1 MNYVALKMLFGDR
14 AKYLMLLCGLTFA
27 VMLIVQQG
35 SIFWGLMI
43 WSQSSVSNLNVPI
56 WVTDP
61 GIAQVDEVKPI
72 ADTAVDRVRS
82 VPGVEWAVPLY
93 KGLLRARLSNGD
105 YHQITL
111 TGLESSTLI
120 GRPAEV
126 LEGRFEDV
134 LQPDAVV
141 LDQWA
146 VERMGGPDVIKIGT
160 VFELNDKLARVVAIA
175 KTQKSFTN
183 IPVVYTTYERAIR
196 YVPRERRTLSYVLA
210 KAKDGVPV
218 AEVTK
223 RIHEQT
229 GLGAFTAEDF
239 GWKTIGWVLKNTGI
253 GINFGTTIL
262 LGFIVGMA
270 IAGQTFY
277 LFTVENLRQ
286 FGALKAMGASTFT
299 LARMILLQAFTVG
312 LTGYGVGIG
321 LATVF
326 GFFTARSGGLPFIET
341 WRLLLLVLG
350 ALLVLS
356 TYAGRGP
363 TAAADV
369 ERCVRGAD
377 AVIHC
382 LGIGGTGD
390 GSPTTLVSD
399 SVKVVLAAMK
409 SHGVPRIV
417 CMSNIGVGG
426 SGP

>member
-146 VERMGGPDVIKIGT
+146 VERMGGPNVIKIGT

-210 KAKDGVPV
+210 KAKDGISP
-218 AEVTK
+218 AEVTA

-341 WRLLLLVLG
+341 WQLLLLVLV
-350 ALLVLS
+350 ALLAICTFSALIS
-356 TYAGRGP
+356 
-363 TAAADV
+363 
-369 ERCVRGAD
+369 
-377 AVIHC
+377 I
-382 LGIGGTGD
+382 
-390 GSPTTLVSD
+390 
-399 SVKVVLAAMK
+399 VKLARLEPA
-409 SHGVPRIV
+409 IV
-417 CMSNIGVGG
+417 FR
-426 SGP
+426 

>member
-1 MNYVALKMLFGDR
+1 MNSVALKMLFGDR

-223 RIHEQT
+223 RIHDQT

-286 FGALKAMGASTFT
+286 FGALKAMGASTWT

-341 WRLLLLVLG
+341 WQLLLLVLV
-350 ALLVLS
+350 ALLAICTFSALIS
-356 TYAGRGP
+356 
-363 TAAADV
+363 
-369 ERCVRGAD
+369 
-377 AVIHC
+377 I
-382 LGIGGTGD
+382 I
-390 GSPTTLVSD
+390 
-399 SVKVVLAAMK
+399 KLARLEPA
-409 SHGVPRIV
+409 IV
-417 CMSNIGVGG
+417 FR
-426 SGP
+426 

>member
-14 AKYLMLLCGLTFA
+14 AKYLMLLCGLSFA

-35 SIFWGLMI
+35 SIFWGLMM
-43 WSQSSVSNLNVPI
+43 WSQASITNVNVPI

-82 VPGVEWAVPLY
+82 IDGIEWAVPLY
-93 KGLLRARLSNGD
+93 KGLLRARLANGE
-105 YHQITL
+105 YHQVTL
-111 TGLESSTLI
+111 TGLESATLI

-126 LEGRFEDV
+126 LEGRFEDI

-146 VERMGGPDVIKIGT
+146 VERMGGPTVVTVGT
-160 VFELNDKLARVVAIA
+160 VFELNDKLARIVAIA

-183 IPVVYTTYERAIR
+183 IPVVYTTYERAIH

-210 KAKDGVPV
+210 KAKDEIPV
-218 AEVTK
+218 GEVIQ
-223 RIHEQT
+223 RIERQT

-239 GWKTIGWVLKNTGI
+239 GMKTIVWVLKNTGI

-286 FGALKAMGASTFT
+286 FGALKAMGTSTFT
-299 LARMILLQAFTVG
+299 LARMIILQAFTVG
-312 LTGYGVGIG
+312 LTGYGVGVG
-321 LATVF
+321 LATLF
-326 GFFTARSGGLPFIET
+326 GFLAAQGGNLPFAET
-341 WRLLLLVLG
+341 WQLLLLVLV
-350 ALLVLS
+350 ALLVICIVSASVSIIKLI
-356 TYAGRGP
+356 RLEP
-363 TAAADV
+363 
-369 ERCVRGAD
+369 
-377 AVIHC
+377 
-382 LGIGGTGD
+382 GI
-390 GSPTTLVSD
+390 VF
-399 SVKVVLAAMK
+399 
-409 SHGVPRIV
+409 R
-417 CMSNIGVGG
+417 
-426 SGP
+426 

>member
-14 AKYLMLLCGLTFA
+14 AKYLMLLCGLSFA

-35 SIFWGLMI
+35 SIFWGLMM
-43 WSQSSVSNLNVPI
+43 WSQASITNVNVPI

-82 VPGVEWAVPLY
+82 IDGIEWAVPLY
-93 KGLLRARLSNGD
+93 KGLLRARLANGE
-105 YHQITL
+105 YHQVTL
-111 TGLESSTLI
+111 TGLESATLI

-126 LEGRFEDV
+126 LEGRFEDI

-146 VERMGGPDVIKIGT
+146 VERMGGPTVVTVGT
-160 VFELNDKLARVVAIA
+160 VFELNDKLARIVAIA

-183 IPVVYTTYERAIR
+183 IPVVYTTYERAIH

-210 KAKDGVPV
+210 KAKDEIPV
-218 AEVTK
+218 EEVIQ
-223 RIHEQT
+223 RIERQT

-239 GWKTIGWVLKNTGI
+239 GMKTIVWVLKNTGI

-286 FGALKAMGASTFT
+286 FGALKAMGTSTFT
-299 LARMILLQAFTVG
+299 LARMIILQAFTVG
-312 LTGYGVGIG
+312 LTGYGVGVG
-321 LATVF
+321 LATLF
-326 GFFTARSGGLPFIET
+326 GFLAAQGGNLPFAET
-341 WRLLLLVLG
+341 WQLLLLVLV
-350 ALLVLS
+350 ALLAICIVSASVSIIKLI
-356 TYAGRGP
+356 RLEP
-363 TAAADV
+363 
-369 ERCVRGAD
+369 
-377 AVIHC
+377 
-382 LGIGGTGD
+382 GI
-390 GSPTTLVSD
+390 VF
-399 SVKVVLAAMK
+399 
-409 SHGVPRIV
+409 R
-417 CMSNIGVGG
+417 
-426 SGP
+426 

>member
-35 SIFWGLMI
+35 SIFWGLMM
-43 WSQSSVSNLNVPI
+43 WSQSSVSNTNVPI

-82 VPGVEWAVPLY
+82 VPGVEWAVPHY
-93 KGLLRARLSNGD
+93 RGLLRARLSNGD

-111 TGLESSTLI
+111 VGLESSTLI

-126 LEGRFEDV
+126 LEGRFEDI
-134 LQPDAVV
+134 LQPEAVV

-146 VERMGGPDVIKIGT
+146 VERMGGPSLIGVGT
-160 VFELNDKLARVVAIA
+160 IFELNDKLARVVAIA
-175 KTQKSFTN
+175 KTRKSFTN
-183 IPVVYTTYERAIR
+183 IPVVYTTYERALR
-196 YVPRERRTLSYVLA
+196 YVPRERRALSYVLA
-210 KAKDGVPV
+210 KPKDGKN
-218 AEVTK
+218 ATEVTA
-223 RIHEQT
+223 RIRERT
-229 GLGAFTAEDF
+229 GLGAFTGEEF

-286 FGALKAMGASTFT
+286 FGALKAMGTSTVT

-312 LTGYGVGIG
+312 LTGYGVGVG

-326 GFFTARSGGLPFIET
+326 GFVTASGGGLPFVET
-341 WRLLLLVLG
+341 WQLLLLVLI
-350 ALLVLS
+350 ALLMI
-356 TYAGRGP
+356 
-363 TAAADV
+363 
-369 ERCVRGAD
+369 C
-377 AVIHC
+377 AVSASISIVK
-382 LGIGGTGD
+382 LARLEPGI
-390 GSPTTLVSD
+390 VF
-399 SVKVVLAAMK
+399 
-409 SHGVPRIV
+409 R
-417 CMSNIGVGG
+417 
-426 SGP
+426 

>member
-146 VERMGGPDVIKIGT
+146 VERMGGPNVIKIGT

-210 KAKDGVPV
+210 KAKDGVSP

-341 WRLLLLVLG
+341 WQLLLLVLV
-350 ALLVLS
+350 ALLAICTFSALIS
-356 TYAGRGP
+356 
-363 TAAADV
+363 
-369 ERCVRGAD
+369 
-377 AVIHC
+377 I
-382 LGIGGTGD
+382 
-390 GSPTTLVSD
+390 
-399 SVKVVLAAMK
+399 VKRARLEPA
-409 SHGVPRIV
+409 IV
-417 CMSNIGVGG
+417 FR
-426 SGP
+426 

>member
-35 SIFWGLMI
+35 SIFWGLMM
-43 WSQSSVSNLNVPI
+43 WSQASITNVNVPI

-72 ADTAVDRVRS
+72 ASTAVDRVRS
-82 VPGVEWAVPLY
+82 VDGVEWAVPLY
-93 KGLLRARLSNGD
+93 KGLLRARLASGD

-126 LEGRFEDV
+126 LEGRFEDI

-146 VERMGGPDVIKIGT
+146 VERMGGPTVVTVGT
-160 VFELNDKLARVVAIA
+160 IFELNDKLARVVAIA

-183 IPVVYTTYERAIR
+183 IPVVYTTYERALR
-196 YVPRERRTLSYVLA
+196 YVPRERRALSYVLV

-218 AEVTK
+218 EELTQHI
-223 RIHEQT
+223 RSQT
-229 GLGAFTAEDF
+229 GLGAFTEEDF
-239 GWKTIGWVLKNTGI
+239 GVKTIMWVLKNTGI

-286 FGALKAMGASTFT
+286 FGALKAMGASGLT

-312 LTGYGVGIG
+312 LTGYGLGIG

-326 GFFTARSGGLPFIET
+326 GFLTARSGDLPFVET
-341 WRLLLLVLG
+341 WQLLLLVLV
-350 ALLVLS
+350 ALL
-356 TYAGRGP
+356 TIC
-363 TAAADV
+363 T
-369 ERCVRGAD
+369 
-377 AVIHC
+377 
-382 LGIGGTGD
+382 
-390 GSPTTLVSD
+390 VSALI
-399 SVKVVLAAMK
+399 SIVKLARLEPA
-409 SHGVPRIV
+409 IV
-417 CMSNIGVGG
+417 FR
-426 SGP
+426 

>member
-1 MNYVALKMLFGDR
+1 VNYVALKMLFGDR

-35 SIFWGLMI
+35 SIFWGLMM
-43 WSQSSVSNLNVPI
+43 WSQASITNLNVPI

-82 VPGVEWAVPLY
+82 VDGVEWAVPLY
-93 KGLLRARLSNGD
+93 KGLLRARLANGE

-111 TGLESSTLI
+111 TGLESATLI

-126 LEGRFEDV
+126 LEGRFEDI

-146 VERMGGPDVIKIGT
+146 VERMGGPTVIKVGT
-160 VFELNDKLARVVAIA
+160 IFELNDKLARVVAIA

-196 YVPRERRTLSYVLA
+196 YVPHERRTLSYVLA
-210 KAKDGVPV
+210 KAKDAIPV
-218 AEVTK
+218 EDVIQ
-223 RIHEQT
+223 RIQTQT
-229 GLGAFTAEDF
+229 GLGAFTAEEF
-239 GWKTIGWVLKNTGI
+239 GWKTILWVLKNTGI

-277 LFTVENLRQ
+277 LFTVENLRE
-286 FGALKAMGASTFT
+286 FGALKAMGASTLT

-326 GFFTARSGGLPFIET
+326 GYLTASGGSLPFVET
-341 WRLLLLVLG
+341 WQLLLLVLV
-350 ALLVLS
+350 ALLTICIVSATVSIVKL
-356 TYAGRGP
+356 ARLEP
-363 TAAADV
+363 
-369 ERCVRGAD
+369 
-377 AVIHC
+377 
-382 LGIGGTGD
+382 GI
-390 GSPTTLVSD
+390 VF
-399 SVKVVLAAMK
+399 
-409 SHGVPRIV
+409 R
-417 CMSNIGVGG
+417 
-426 SGP
+426 

>member
-286 FGALKAMGASTFT
+286 FGALKAMGASTWT

-321 LATVF
+321 LATDF

-341 WRLLLLVLG
+341 WQLLLLVLV
-350 ALLVLS
+350 ALLAICTFSALIS
-356 TYAGRGP
+356 
-363 TAAADV
+363 
-369 ERCVRGAD
+369 
-377 AVIHC
+377 I
-382 LGIGGTGD
+382 I
-390 GSPTTLVSD
+390 
-399 SVKVVLAAMK
+399 KLARLEPA
-409 SHGVPRIV
+409 IV
-417 CMSNIGVGG
+417 FR
-426 SGP
+426 

>member
-35 SIFWGLMI
+35 SIFWGLMM
-43 WSQSSVSNLNVPI
+43 WSQASITNVNVPI

-72 ADTAVDRVRS
+72 ASTAVDRVRS
-82 VPGVEWAVPLY
+82 VDGVEWAVPLY
-93 KGLLRARLSNGD
+93 KGLLRARLASGD

-126 LEGRFEDV
+126 LEGRFEDI

-146 VERMGGPDVIKIGT
+146 VERMGGPTVVTVGT
-160 VFELNDKLARVVAIA
+160 IFELNDKLARVVAIA

-183 IPVVYTTYERAIR
+183 IPVVYTTYERALR
-196 YVPRERRTLSYVLA
+196 YVPRERRALSYVLA
-210 KAKDGVPV
+210 KAKDGVPI
-218 AEVTK
+218 EELTQHI
-223 RIHEQT
+223 RSQT
-229 GLGAFTAEDF
+229 GLGAFTEEDF
-239 GWKTIGWVLKNTGI
+239 GVKTIMWVLKNTGI

-286 FGALKAMGASTFT
+286 FGALKAMGASGLT

-312 LTGYGVGIG
+312 LTGYGLGIG

-326 GFFTARSGGLPFIET
+326 GFLTARSGDLPFVET
-341 WRLLLLVLG
+341 WQLLLLVLV
-350 ALLVLS
+350 ALL
-356 TYAGRGP
+356 TIC
-363 TAAADV
+363 T
-369 ERCVRGAD
+369 
-377 AVIHC
+377 
-382 LGIGGTGD
+382 
-390 GSPTTLVSD
+390 VSALI
-399 SVKVVLAAMK
+399 SIVKLARLEPA
-409 SHGVPRIV
+409 IV
-417 CMSNIGVGG
+417 FR
-426 SGP
+426 

>member
-1 MNYVALKMLFGDR
+1 MNYIALKMLFGDR

-43 WSQSSVSNLNVPI
+43 WSQSSISNINVPI

-72 ADTAVDRVRS
+72 AGTAVDRVRS
-82 VPGVEWAVPLY
+82 VPGVEWAVPLF
-93 KGLLRARLSNGD
+93 KGLLRARLSNGE

-111 TGLESSTLI
+111 AGLESSSLI

-126 LEGRFEDV
+126 LEGRFEDI
-134 LQPDAVV
+134 LQPDAVA

-146 VERMGGPDVIKIGT
+146 VERMGGPDVIKVGT
-160 VFELNDKLARVVAIA
+160 IFELNDKLARVVAIA

-196 YVPRERRTLSYVLA
+196 YVPRERRILSYVLA
-210 KAKDGVPV
+210 KPKDGVPIE
-218 AEVTK
+218 EVTK

-229 GLGAFTAEDF
+229 GLGAFTAEEF

-270 IAGQTFY
+270 ISGQTFY

-326 GFFTARSGGLPFIET
+326 GYLTARGGGLPFAET
-341 WRLLLLVLG
+341 WQLLLLVLVG
-350 ALLVLS
+350 LLAICTFSALIS
-356 TYAGRGP
+356 
-363 TAAADV
+363 
-369 ERCVRGAD
+369 
-377 AVIHC
+377 I
-382 LGIGGTGD
+382 
-390 GSPTTLVSD
+390 
-399 SVKVVLAAMK
+399 VKLARLEPA
-409 SHGVPRIV
+409 IV
-417 CMSNIGVGG
+417 FR
-426 SGP
+426 

>member
-35 SIFWGLMI
+35 SIFWGLMM
-43 WSQSSVSNLNVPI
+43 WSQASITNLNVPI

-61 GIAQVDEVKPI
+61 GIAQVDEVKPL

-82 VPGVEWAVPLY
+82 VEGVEWAVPLY
-93 KGLLRARLSNGD
+93 KGLLRARLANGE

-111 TGLESSTLI
+111 TGLESATLI

-126 LEGRFEDV
+126 LEGRFEDI

-141 LDQWA
+141 MDQWA
-146 VERMGGPDVIKIGT
+146 VERMGGPTVITVGT
-160 VFELNDKLARVVAIA
+160 IFELNDKLARVVAIA

-183 IPVVYTTYERAIR
+183 IPVVYTTYERAMR
-196 YVPRERRTLSYVLA
+196 YVPRERRILSYVLA
-210 KAKDGVPV
+210 KHKDGVPV
-218 AEVTK
+218 EDVVQ
-223 RIHEQT
+223 RIRTQT
-229 GLGAFTAEDF
+229 SLGAFTQEDF
-239 GWKTIGWVLKNTGI
+239 GFKTYMWVLVNTGI

-277 LFTVENLRQ
+277 LFTIENLRQ

-312 LTGYGVGIG
+312 LAGYGVGIG

-326 GFFTARSGGLPFIET
+326 GYLTASGGQLPFAET
-341 WRLLLLVLG
+341 WQLLLLVLV
-350 ALLVLS
+350 ALLVICAFSALIS
-356 TYAGRGP
+356 IIKLARLEP
-363 TAAADV
+363 A
-369 ERCVRGAD
+369 
-377 AVIHC
+377 
-382 LGIGGTGD
+382 
-390 GSPTTLVSD
+390 
-399 SVKVVLAAMK
+399 SVF
-409 SHGVPRIV
+409 R
-417 CMSNIGVGG
+417 
-426 SGP
+426 

>member
-1 MNYVALKMLFGDR
+1 MSYVALKMLFGDR

-43 WSQSSVSNLNVPI
+43 WSQSSISNLNVPI

-61 GIAQVDEVKPI
+61 GIAQVEEVKPI

-93 KGLLRARLSNGD
+93 KGLLRARLTNGE

-126 LEGRFEDV
+126 LGGRFEDI
-134 LQPDAVV
+134 LQPDAVA

-146 VERMGGPDVIKIGT
+146 VERMGGPTVVKVGT
-160 VFELNDKLARVVAIA
+160 IFELNDKLARVVAIA

-183 IPVVYTTYERAIR
+183 VPVVYTTYERAIR
-196 YVPRERRTLSYVLA
+196 YVPRERRTLAYVLA
-210 KAKDGVPV
+210 KPKDGVPV
-218 AEVTK
+218 EEVTR
-223 RIHEQT
+223 RIRQET
-229 GLGAFTAEDF
+229 GLGAFTDEEF
-239 GWKTIGWVLKNTGI
+239 SWKTISWVLKNTGI
-253 GINFGTTIL
+253 GTNFGTTIL

-286 FGALKAMGASTFT
+286 FGALKAMGASTLT
-299 LARMILLQAFTVG
+299 LAWMILLQAFTVG

-321 LATVF
+321 LATLF
-326 GFFTARSGGLPFIET
+326 GFLTARGGGLPFVET
-341 WRLLLLVLG
+341 WQLLLLVLI
-350 ALLVLS
+350 ALLAICTFSALIS
-356 TYAGRGP
+356 
-363 TAAADV
+363 
-369 ERCVRGAD
+369 
-377 AVIHC
+377 I
-382 LGIGGTGD
+382 I
-390 GSPTTLVSD
+390 
-399 SVKVVLAAMK
+399 KLARLEPA
-409 SHGVPRIV
+409 IV
-417 CMSNIGVGG
+417 FR
-426 SGP
+426 

>member
-1 MNYVALKMLFGDR
+1 MNYVALKMLYGDR

-43 WSQSSVSNLNVPI
+43 WSQSSVTNLNVPI

-146 VERMGGPDVIKIGT
+146 VERMGGPSVIRIGT

-196 YVPRERRTLSYVLA
+196 YIPRERRTLSYVLA

-239 GWKTIGWVLKNTGI
+239 GWRTIGWVLKNTGI

-326 GFFTARSGGLPFIET
+326 GFFSARSGGLPFIET
-341 WRLLLLVLG
+341 WQLLLLVLV
-350 ALLVLS
+350 ALLAICTFSALIS
-356 TYAGRGP
+356 
-363 TAAADV
+363 
-369 ERCVRGAD
+369 
-377 AVIHC
+377 I
-382 LGIGGTGD
+382 I
-390 GSPTTLVSD
+390 
-399 SVKVVLAAMK
+399 KLARLEPA
-409 SHGVPRIV
+409 IV
-417 CMSNIGVGG
+417 FR
-426 SGP
+426 

>member
-35 SIFWGLMI
+35 SIFWGLMM
-43 WSQSSVSNLNVPI
+43 WSQASITNLNVPI

-82 VPGVEWAVPLY
+82 VDGVEWAVPLY
-93 KGLLRARLSNGD
+93 KGLLRARLANGE

-111 TGLESSTLI
+111 TGLESATLI

-126 LEGRFEDV
+126 LEGRFEDI

-146 VERMGGPDVIKIGT
+146 VERMGGPTVIKVGT
-160 VFELNDKLARVVAIA
+160 IFELNDKLARFVAIA

-183 IPVVYTTYERAIR
+183 IPVVYTTYERAIS
-196 YVPRERRTLSYVLA
+196 YVPHERRTLSYVLA
-210 KAKDGVPV
+210 KAKDGMPV
-218 AEVTK
+218 EDVIQ
-223 RIHEQT
+223 RIQTQT
-229 GLGAFTAEDF
+229 GLGAFTAEEF
-239 GWKTIGWVLKNTGI
+239 GWKTILWVLKNTGI

-286 FGALKAMGASTFT
+286 FGALKAMGASTLT

-326 GFFTARSGGLPFIET
+326 GYLTAGGGSLPFVET
-341 WRLLLLVLG
+341 WQLLLLVLV
-350 ALLVLS
+350 ALL
-356 TYAGRGP
+356 TI
-363 TAAADV
+363 
-369 ERCVRGAD
+369 CVVSATVSIVKLAR
-377 AVIHC
+377 
-382 LGIGGTGD
+382 LEPGI
-390 GSPTTLVSD
+390 VF
-399 SVKVVLAAMK
+399 
-409 SHGVPRIV
+409 R
-417 CMSNIGVGG
+417 
-426 SGP
+426 

>member
-1 MNYVALKMLFGDR
+1 VNYVALKMLYGDR

-43 WSQSSVSNLNVPI
+43 WSQSSVTNLNVPI

-146 VERMGGPDVIKIGT
+146 VERMGGPSVIKIGT

-196 YVPRERRTLSYVLA
+196 YIPRERRTLSYVLA

-326 GFFTARSGGLPFIET
+326 GFFSARSGGLPFIET
-341 WRLLLLVLG
+341 WQLLLLVLV
-350 ALLVLS
+350 ALLAICTFSALIS
-356 TYAGRGP
+356 
-363 TAAADV
+363 
-369 ERCVRGAD
+369 
-377 AVIHC
+377 I
-382 LGIGGTGD
+382 I
-390 GSPTTLVSD
+390 
-399 SVKVVLAAMK
+399 KLARLEPA
-409 SHGVPRIV
+409 IV
-417 CMSNIGVGG
+417 FR
-426 SGP
+426 